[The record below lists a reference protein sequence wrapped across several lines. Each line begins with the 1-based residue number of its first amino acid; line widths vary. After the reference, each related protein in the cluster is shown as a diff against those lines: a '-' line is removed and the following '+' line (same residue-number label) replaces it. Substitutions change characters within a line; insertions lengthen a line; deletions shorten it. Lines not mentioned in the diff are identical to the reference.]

1 MKHELWNSSIELNG
15 DVTASTWL
23 RRQLIGFHGDE
34 GEDIGWL
41 FNKDLLMSISGT
53 SAIKGSVMSN
63 VKPICSTT
71 SMKNDIHWRLVA
83 MGLML
88 RIDA

>member
-41 FNKDLLMSISGT
+41 FNKDLLISISGT
-53 SAIKGSVMSN
+53 SAIKADLLHHFDEERYPLEASSDELDA
-63 VKPICSTT
+63 PY
-71 SMKNDIHWRLVA
+71 R
-83 MGLML
+83 
-88 RIDA
+88 RITKTKLA